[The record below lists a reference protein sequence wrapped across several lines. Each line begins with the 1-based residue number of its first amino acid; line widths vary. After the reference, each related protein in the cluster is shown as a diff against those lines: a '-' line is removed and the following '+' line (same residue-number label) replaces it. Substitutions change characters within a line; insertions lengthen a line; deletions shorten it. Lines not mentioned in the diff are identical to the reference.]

1 MLGTLSEN
9 LTAALKQLSGRGV
22 LTEAAVKDGLR
33 EIRRVLLEADV
44 SYELTREFIERVRAK
59 AVGLDAIKAV
69 SPGQQLVKI
78 VHDELVVL
86 LGEQQVPLAFAS
98 VPPTVIL
105 LVGLQGSG
113 KTTTAAK
120 LAARLKREQKAPFLV
135 AADVYRPAAEEQ
147 LKQLGKRIGV
157 GVFGP
162 TDRQAAGSPELTAG
176 PPDRPTADS
185 TSVVELVDAGVTAA
199 VKARARTVLV
209 DTAGRLQIDDGMMA
223 ELASLKEALEP
234 QEILLVADAMTGQ
247 DAVRIAKGF
256 HETLGVTGVIL
267 TKLDGDARGGAAL
280 SVHGVT
286 GAPIKYVG
294 IGEHLDA
301 LDTFDPV
308 RMAGRILERGDIVGL
323 VERAQRAVSTEDAEQ
338 LAKKATSK
346 KGMDLEDFLVAMKQ
360 VKGMG
365 PLDSLLGLLP
375 GMNAT
380 LLKQAKADPK
390 RMGHVEAIIL
400 SMTPGERRRPK
411 ILNGSRRARIAR
423 GSGRSIQ
430 EVNQLLKQ
438 YEQMQKMMKRV
449 GKIPHGMMQQFSR

>member
-1 MLGTLSEN
+1 MFGALSEN
-9 LTAALKQLSGRGV
+9 LSAALKKLSGRGV
-22 LTEAAVKDGLR
+22 LTEADIKDGLR

-44 SYELTREFIERVRAK
+44 SYEVTRSFVERVRER
-59 AVGLDAIKAV
+59 AVGLETIKAV

-86 LGEQQVPLAFAS
+86 LGATQVPVQFAS
-98 VPPTVIL
+98 VPPTVLL

-120 LAARLKREQKAPFLV
+120 LAKRLKQEQKAPFLV

-147 LKQLGKRIGV
+147 LRQLGDRVGV
-157 GVFGP
+157 GVFGSA
-162 TDRQAAGSPELTAG
+162 DQAAEPEGT
-176 PPDRPTADS
+176 D
-185 TSVVELVDAGVTAA
+185 VVTLVRAGVAA
-199 VKARARTVLV
+199 ATRARARTVVV
-209 DTAGRLQIDDGMMA
+209 DTAGRLQIDDAMMA
-223 ELASLKEALEP
+223 ELGQLKGALGP

-256 HETLGVTGVIL
+256 HDALGITGVIL

-301 LDTFDPV
+301 LDVFDPE

-323 VERAQRAVSTEDAEQ
+323 VERAQRAVKSEDADR
-338 LAKKATSK
+338 LAKKAVSK
-346 KGMDLEDFLVAMKQ
+346 RGMDLEDFLVAMRQ
-360 VKGMG
+360 VRGMG
-365 PLDSLLGLLP
+365 PLDGLLGLLP
-375 GMNAT
+375 GMNAK
-380 LLKQAKADPK
+380 LMKQAKSDPK
-390 RMGHVEAIIL
+390 RVGHVEAIIL
-400 SMTPGERRRPK
+400 SMTPAERRRPRM
-411 ILNGSRRARIAR
+411 LNGSRRARIAK
-423 GSGRSIQ
+423 GSGRSVQ

-438 YEQMQKMMKRV
+438 FEQMQKMMKRA
-449 GKIPHGMMQQFSR
+449 GQKGPHALMQQFSR

>member
-1 MLGTLSEN
+1 
-9 LTAALKQLSGRGV
+9 KKLSGRGV
-22 LTEAAVKDGLR
+22 LTEADVKDGLR

-44 SYELTREFIERVRAK
+44 SYELTREFIERVREK

-78 VHDELVVL
+78 VHDELVAL
-86 LGEQQVPLAFAS
+86 LGAKQVPLAFAS
-98 VPPTVIL
+98 VPPSVIL

-120 LAARLKREQKAPFLV
+120 LAARLRREQKAPFLV

-147 LKQLGKRIGV
+147 LKQLGERIGV
-157 GVFGP
+157 GVYGP
-162 TDRQAAGSPELTAG
+162 SDRQTDGQPASTAPKTRRAGAEH
-176 PPDRPTADS
+176 DD
-185 TSVVELVDAGVTAA
+185 VVELVRAGVAA
-199 VKARARTVLV
+199 ASKARARTVLV
-209 DTAGRLQIDDGMMA
+209 DTAGRLQIDDQMMA
-223 ELASLKEALEP
+223 ELARLKEALQP
-234 QEILLVADAMTGQ
+234 QEILLIADAMTGQ

-256 HETLGVTGVIL
+256 HEALGVTGVIL

-280 SVHGVT
+280 SVYGVT

-294 IGEHLDA
+294 IGEHQDA
-301 LDTFDPV
+301 LDAFDPV

-323 VERAQRAVSTEDAEQ
+323 VERAQRAVSTEDAER

-365 PLDSLLGLLP
+365 PLDGLLGMLP
-375 GMNAT
+375 GMNAK
-380 LLKQAKADPK
+380 LLKQAKADPR

-400 SMTPGERRRPK
+400 SMTPEERRKPK
-411 ILNGSRRARIAR
+411 ILNGSRRMRIAK
-423 GSGRSIQ
+423 GAGRTIQ

-438 YEQMQKMMKRV
+438 YEQMQKMMKRA
-449 GKIPHGMMQQFSR
+449 GKMPHAMMQQFSR

>member
-9 LTAALKQLSGRGV
+9 LTAALKKLSGRGV
-22 LTEAAVKDGLR
+22 LTETDVKDGLR

-44 SYELTREFIERVRAK
+44 SYELTREFIERVREQAI
-59 AVGLDAIKAV
+59 GLDAIKAV

-78 VHDELVVL
+78 VYDELVVL
-86 LGEQQVPLAFAS
+86 LGAKQVPLAFAS

-157 GVFGP
+157 GVYG
-162 TDRQAAGSPELTAG
+162 QADVTAGSPDG
-176 PPDRPTADS
+176 PPAGRSD
-185 TSVVELVDAGVTAA
+185 VVALVKAGIAA
-199 VKARARTVLV
+199 ASKARARTVLV
-209 DTAGRLQIDDGMMA
+209 DTAGRLQIDDEMMA
-223 ELASLKEALEP
+223 ELAGLKEALEP
-234 QEILLVADAMTGQ
+234 QEILLIADAMTGQ

-256 HETLGVTGVIL
+256 HETLGITGVVL

-280 SVHGVT
+280 SIYGVT

-294 IGEHLDA
+294 IGEQLDA
-301 LDTFDPV
+301 LDTFDPA
-308 RMAGRILERGDIVGL
+308 RMTGRILERGDIVGL
-323 VERAQRAVSTEDAEQ
+323 VERAQRAVSTEDAER

-365 PLDSLLGLLP
+365 PLDGLLGLLP
-375 GMNAT
+375 GMNAK
-380 LLKQAKADPK
+380 LLQQAKADPK

-400 SMTPGERRRPK
+400 SMTPDERRKPK
-411 ILNGSRRARIAR
+411 ILNGSRRLRIAK
-423 GSGRSIQ
+423 GAGRTIQ

-438 YEQMQKMMKRV
+438 YEQMQKMMKRA
-449 GKIPHGMMQQFSR
+449 GKMPHGMMQQFSR

>member
-1 MLGTLSEN
+1 MFGALSEN
-9 LTAALKQLSGRGV
+9 LSAALKKISGRGV
-22 LTEAAVKDGLR
+22 LTEADVKDGLR

-44 SYELTREFIERVRAK
+44 SYEVTRSFVERVRER
-59 AVGLDAIKAV
+59 AVGLETIKAV

-86 LGEQQVPLAFAS
+86 LGATRVPVQFAS
-98 VPPTVIL
+98 VPPTVML

-120 LAARLKREQKAPFLV
+120 LAKRLKQEQKAPFLV

-147 LKQLGKRIGV
+147 LRQLAERIGV
-157 GVFGP
+157 GVHGSA
-162 TDRQAAGSPELTAG
+162 DGAGGRDGDDVVALVRAGIRAAT
-176 PPDRPTADS
+176 R
-185 TSVVELVDAGVTAA
+185 
-199 VKARARTVLV
+199 ARARTVLV
-209 DTAGRLQIDDGMMA
+209 DTAGRLQIDEQMMA
-223 ELASLKEALEP
+223 ELGQLKDMLKP

-256 HETLGVTGVIL
+256 HDALGITGLIL

-301 LDTFDPV
+301 LDVFDPE

-323 VERAQRAVSTEDAEQ
+323 VERAQRTVKSEDAER
-338 LAKKATSK
+338 LAKKAVSK
-346 KGMDLEDFLVAMKQ
+346 RGMDLEDFLAAMRQ
-360 VKGMG
+360 VQGMG
-365 PLDSLLGLLP
+365 PLEGLLGLLP
-375 GMNAT
+375 GMNSK
-380 LLKQAKADPK
+380 LMKQAKSDPK
-390 RMGHVEAIIL
+390 RLGHVEAIIL
-400 SMTPGERRRPK
+400 SMTPAERRRPGV
-411 ILNGSRRARIAR
+411 LNGSRRARIAK
-423 GSGRSIQ
+423 GSGRSVQ

-438 YEQMQKMMKRV
+438 FEQMQKMMKRA
-449 GKIPHGMMQQFSR
+449 GRMAPHALMQQFSR

>member
-9 LTAALKQLSGRGV
+9 LTAALKKLSGRGV
-22 LTEAAVKDGLR
+22 LTEADVKDGLR

-44 SYELTREFIERVRAK
+44 SYELTREFVERVREK
-59 AVGLDAIKAV
+59 AVGLDTIKAV

-78 VHDELVVL
+78 VYDELVVL
-86 LGEQQVPLAFAS
+86 LGEKQVPLVFAS

-157 GVFGP
+157 GVYGL
-162 TDRQAAGSPELTAG
+162 TDGSS
-176 PPDRPTADS
+176 D
-185 TSVVELVDAGVTAA
+185 VVELVKAGITAA
-199 VKARARTVLV
+199 SKARARTVLV
-209 DTAGRLQIDDGMMA
+209 DTAGRLQIDDEMMA
-223 ELASLKEALEP
+223 ELAGLKEALEP
-234 QEILLVADAMTGQ
+234 QEILLIADAMTGQ

-256 HETLGVTGVIL
+256 HEALGITGVIL

-323 VERAQRAVSTEDAEQ
+323 VERAQRAVSTEDAER

-365 PLDSLLGLLP
+365 PLDGLLGLLP
-375 GMNAT
+375 GMNAK

-400 SMTPGERRRPK
+400 SMTPDERRKPK
-411 ILNGSRRARIAR
+411 ILNGSRRLRIAK
-423 GSGRSIQ
+423 GAGRTIQ

-438 YEQMQKMMKRV
+438 YEQMQKMMKRA
-449 GKIPHGMMQQFSR
+449 GKMPHGMMQQFSR